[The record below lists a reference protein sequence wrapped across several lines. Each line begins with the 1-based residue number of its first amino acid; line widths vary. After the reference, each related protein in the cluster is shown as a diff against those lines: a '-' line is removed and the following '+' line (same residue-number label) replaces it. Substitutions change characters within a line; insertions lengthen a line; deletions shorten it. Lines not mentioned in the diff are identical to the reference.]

1 MFDVRCKNPSNL
13 NFVYLNINSVTNK
26 FEKLIGII
34 NENVDIFIIAET
46 KLIGSFPTAEFEI
59 KEYYSLSRLDVTN
72 KSGGLLVYIKSSI
85 PSRKLSCGDVY
96 NSIQAISFE
105 INLRKEKW
113 LMISIYHPP
122 LPDKVFIQCFLSKAV
137 LSPHMRRDS
146 VTIII

>member
-1 MFDVRCKNPSNL
+1 M
-13 NFVYLNINSVTNK
+13 
-26 FEKLIGII
+26 
-34 NENVDIFIIAET
+34 DIFTIVET

-85 PSRKLSCGDVY
+85 PSRNLSCGDVY
-96 NSIQAISFE
+96 NSKQAISFE

-113 LMISIYHPP
+113 LMISIYHPH
-122 LPDKVFIQCFLSKAV
+122 LPDKVFIQCFLSKTV

>member
-1 MFDVRCKNPSNL
+1 M
-13 NFVYLNINSVTNK
+13 
-26 FEKLIGII
+26 
-34 NENVDIFIIAET
+34 DIFTIAET
-46 KLIGSFPTAEFEI
+46 KLIASFPTAQFEI

-96 NSIQAISFE
+96 NSIQTIPFE

-113 LMISIYHPP
+113 LMISIYHLP
-122 LPDKVFIQCFLSKAV
+122 LPDRVFFQRFLSKAV
-137 LSPHMRRDS
+137 LSLHMRRDS